1 VIAPAL
7 ALTDITKRFGAL
19 VALDHAS
26 LSANWGTVHALLG
39 ENGAGKTTL
48 MRVAFGMIRPDTG
61 TVTVDGIARRFGS
74 PTDAIRAGIGMVH
87 QHFALVGAMTV
98 AENVAL
104 GSRGLYD
111 ASAATA
117 RVHRLSAD
125 TGLSVDPDAR
135 VDALSIEEQQ
145 RVEVMKAL
153 ARDARILVL
162 DEPTAVLS
170 PPRASELLQWLR
182 RFADGG
188 RTVVLITHNLR
199 DALSVADDVTVL
211 RRGRT
216 VLAAPARSVDDE
228 ELARAMLGQV
238 PSELPHPLTPST
250 EGEGESPLFKLRLED
265 EGLRPSTP
273 LAPEIRPAESG
284 DESRAEKER
293 IESAKSEARTH
304 EQIEFAGAEAGT
316 EEGTGFAG
324 SGGEAPTEEKKDISP
339 SPLGEGARGRGP
351 VIVADDV
358 SIADSRGITMIR
370 NASFSVRGGE
380 IVGIAALEGAGQHEL
395 LRALAGRAQAVAGTL
410 ATPGRVGFIPEDRQR
425 DALVLSF
432 PLYENV
438 ALRGAGRRRGRV
450 RWRLVRAHTASI
462 VAAHDIRPGN
472 VAAPASALSGGN
484 QQKLVLARELDDNPS
499 AVIADNPTRGLD
511 IQATAAVH
519 TRLRSARDRGAAV
532 VLYSSDIDEMLALAD
547 RVLVIAGG
555 QVRGVVH
562 DRDAV
567 GRAMLGAE

>member
-1 VIAPAL
+1 VIPPAL

-19 VALDHAS
+19 VALDRAS

-61 TVTVDGIARRFGS
+61 TVTVAGIAQRFGS

-111 ASAATA
+111 ASAAAA
-117 RVHRLSAD
+117 RVRRLSAD
-125 TGLSVDPDAR
+125 TGLSLDPGAR

-188 RTVVLITHNLR
+188 RAVVLITHNLR
-199 DALSVADDVTVL
+199 EALSVADDVTVL
-211 RRGRT
+211 RYGRT
-216 VLAAPARSVDDE
+216 VLEAAASTVDADRLAAAMIG
-228 ELARAMLGQV
+228 ELREG
-238 PSELPHPLTPST
+238 LPNPLTPSP
-250 EGEGESPLFKLRLED
+250 EGEGGSPLLKLRLDD

-273 LAPEIRPAESG
+273 LG
-284 DESRAEKER
+284 K
-293 IESAKSEARTH
+293 
-304 EQIEFAGAEAGT
+304 GV
-316 EEGTGFAG
+316 
-324 SGGEAPTEEKKDISP
+324 
-339 SPLGEGARGRGP
+339 RGRGA
-351 VIVADDV
+351 VIVADHI
-358 SIADSRGITMIR
+358 SIADDRGVVRIR
-370 NASFSVRGGE
+370 DASFAVRGGE

-410 ATPGRVGFIPEDRQR
+410 ATPGHVGFIPEDRQR

-472 VAAPASALSGGN
+472 IATPASALSGGN

-499 AVIADNPTRGLD
+499 AVVADNPTRGLD

-519 TRLRSARDRGAAV
+519 TRLRTARDRGAAV
-532 VLYSSDIDEMLALAD
+532 VLYTSDIDEMLALAD
-547 RVLVIAGG
+547 RVLVIARG